1 MIGPSELVELTG
13 QALLVVGAVFGVI
26 GAIGVVRMPDVY
38 NRIHAQTV
46 CVVGGAIVAL
56 AGACIIE
63 GFSAY
68 TLKAII
74 IGAFIF
80 VTNPVGSHAIA
91 RAAHRSKV
99 KLYRGTIGD
108 KLKEVK

>member
-1 MIGPSELVELTG
+1 MIELVG
-13 QALLVVGAVFGVI
+13 QALLVVGAAFGII

-38 NRIHAQTV
+38 NRIHAQTI

-63 GFSAY
+63 GFSSY
-68 TLKAII
+68 TLKSII
-74 IGAFIF
+74 IAVFLF

-91 RAAHRSKV
+91 RAAYRSKV
-99 KLYRGTIGD
+99 KLCKGSVAD
-108 KLKEVK
+108 KLKEAK